1 MQSSVYR
8 KVEGDFSIKRQHAQ
22 SDARHFKKNV
32 YDENPKLAE
41 IEDKI
46 NKLKEKLD
54 ALVIAN
60 APYEEIY
67 KVSRELDTYISEYYR
82 EKGA

>member
-1 MQSSVYR
+1 MMKS
-8 KVEGDFSIKRQHAQ
+8 
-22 SDARHFKKNV
+22 
-32 YDENPKLAE
+32 

-46 NKLKEKLD
+46 NNLKEKLD

>member
-1 MQSSVYR
+1 MMKS
-8 KVEGDFSIKRQHAQ
+8 
-22 SDARHFKKNV
+22 
-32 YDENPKLAE
+32 

-82 EKGA
+82 EKVFWWFFKTFDN

>member
-8 KVEGDFSIKRQHAQ
+8 KVERDYSVKRQHAQ

-46 NKLKEKLD
+46 NK
-54 ALVIAN
+54 I
-60 APYEEIY
+60 
-67 KVSRELDTYISEYYR
+67 
-82 EKGA
+82 